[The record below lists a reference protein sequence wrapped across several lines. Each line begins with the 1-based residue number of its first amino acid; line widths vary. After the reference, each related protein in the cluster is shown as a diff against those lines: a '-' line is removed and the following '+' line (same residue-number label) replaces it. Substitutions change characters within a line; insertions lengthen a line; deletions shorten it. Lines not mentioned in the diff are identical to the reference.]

1 MIDVG
6 RTSVLQ
12 VAELTRNSV
21 RRAFQVR
28 LVVDS
33 REVIGQA
40 KGVLSERFDVTADAA
55 LALLER
61 LAAGSDSSLD
71 EVSRWIVDGAGATLR
86 RPAHDVAHAAQRS
99 ARGRD
104 AELKRQLIREATRC

>member
-1 MIDVG
+1 M
-6 RTSVLQ
+6 
-12 VAELTRNSV
+12 TRNSV

-40 KGVLSERFDVTADAA
+40 KGVLSERSDITADAA

-61 LAAGSDSSLD
+61 LAAWSDSSLD
-71 EVSRWIVDGAGATLR
+71 EVSRWIVEGAHSALR
-86 RPAHDVAHAAQRS
+86 RPSRDAEHATQRA
-99 ARGRD
+99 ARGRE
-104 AELKRQLIREATRC
+104 AELRRQLIREATRC